1 MAGANLRR
9 YFNGYWRR
17 GQMRVAPILPIAFRS
32 LARQPSNEIT
42 GFKYRTARGQ
52 HLWGGHA
59 CIRGQDRTAICRFFN
74 SLMQHAKQ
82 TGAEDSCGI
91 A

>member
-1 MAGANLRR
+1 MAGANPRR

-42 GFKYRTARGQ
+42 GFKYRT
-52 HLWGGHA
+52 
-59 CIRGQDRTAICRFFN
+59 FFN